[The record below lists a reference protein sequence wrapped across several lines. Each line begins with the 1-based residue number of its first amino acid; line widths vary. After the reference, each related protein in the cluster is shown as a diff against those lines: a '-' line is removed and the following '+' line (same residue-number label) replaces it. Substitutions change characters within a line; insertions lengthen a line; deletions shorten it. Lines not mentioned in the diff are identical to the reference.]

1 MPPPQA
7 PSAPLEARRP
17 TDRPSGRLLL
27 RLVTVALAAL
37 GWWLSID
44 LLSLTGGGAATNP
57 ILHSFCSDAADG
69 PHGDCLSILRSP
81 RAYLG
86 RGESGGGLPWA
97 TLGAAYFAAVGMW
110 FTFVG
115 PTTRSRFGWHLLVL
129 VVLGAGLLVSVTLT
143 NAMASELRRWCAG
156 CLFVHAVNAALFLTA
171 LLAFPWR
178 QERSPAAAHPS
189 TPLALATLCAAFFV
203 MQTHV
208 LATSTAMLSTRA
220 RSVEKS
226 YLEIIQDPNFALW
239 AMQRR
244 PAVAL
249 PPAVRPEWVGDEH
262 APHTLLLFSDFEC
275 PHCKTLYETLAGLL
289 ERHPTR
295 LRVAH
300 FHYPIDAECNP
311 HVKRTIHPN
320 ACAAARALEAARI
333 VGGAEAARRMS
344 RLLYQRQAQLQMRRF
359 ADWAVEIGL
368 DRAAFEAALADE
380 RVAQRIRADVDLA
393 ESLGVDRSPALY
405 VDGRLMEYWM
415 SPQTLEGLILAEPA
429 AERAAASA
437 PATP

>member
-1 MPPPQA
+1 MQHPQPPGAPAEPRRA
-7 PSAPLEARRP
+7 PSRR
-17 TDRPSGRLLL
+17 RGRLLL
-27 RLVTVALAAL
+27 RLIAVALAAL

-44 LLSLTGGGAATNP
+44 LLRLTGGGAATNP
-57 ILHSFCSDAADG
+57 ILDAFCSDAADG
-69 PHGDCLSILRSP
+69 PRGDCLSILRSP

-97 TLGAAYFAAVGMW
+97 AVGAAYFAAVGVW

-129 VVLGAGLLVSVTLT
+129 VVLGAGMLVSVTLT
-143 NAMASELRRWCAG
+143 SAMANELRRWCAG
-156 CLFVHAVNAALFLTA
+156 CLIVHAVNAGLFLAA

-178 QERSPAAAHPS
+178 QERSPDAAHPS
-189 TPLALATLCAAFFV
+189 TPLAFATLCAAFFV

-208 LATSTAMLSTRA
+208 LATSTAMVSTRA

-226 YLEIIQDPNFALW
+226 YMEIISDPEFARW

-249 PPAVRPEWVGDEH
+249 PPDLRPEWVGDEH

-275 PHCKTLYETLAGLL
+275 PHCKTLYDTLAGLL
-289 ERHPTR
+289 ERHPSR
-295 LRVAH
+295 LRIAH
-300 FHYPIDAECNP
+300 FHYPIDADCNP

-320 ACAAARALEAARI
+320 ACAAAQALEAARI
-333 VGGAEAARRMS
+333 IGGAEAARRMS
-344 RLLYQRQAQLQMRRF
+344 RLLYQRQAQLQLRRF
-359 ADWAVEIGL
+359 TDWAVEIGL
-368 DRAAFEAALADE
+368 DRAAFEAAMADE
-380 RVAQRIRADVDLA
+380 RVAQRVRADVDLA
-393 ESLGVDRSPALY
+393 ESMGINRSPALY

-415 SPQTLEGLILAEPA
+415 GPQALEGLILAEPA
-429 AERAAASA
+429 AEPAAADA
-437 PATP
+437 P